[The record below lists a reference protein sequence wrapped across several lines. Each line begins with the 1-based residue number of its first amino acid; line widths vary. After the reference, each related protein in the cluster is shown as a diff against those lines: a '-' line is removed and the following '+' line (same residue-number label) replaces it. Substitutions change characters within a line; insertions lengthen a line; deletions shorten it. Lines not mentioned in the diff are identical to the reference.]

1 MEIVPILSTIILIGT
16 IITFV
21 LAIFAY
27 IIYKRRERSGG
38 GAGGA
43 APQPQPHVLVTPQ
56 TQAQPLPQAQPAANY
71 LPPAQGQTVT
81 LQDSYSQ
88 PYGTPQYAQ
97 PSVSVNVEQGQQE
110 PPVQVN
116 VQSQPARALPPA
128 QQQGQTFW
136 QDQPGY
142 AQQPAY
148 APQQGYQEY
157 REQPFQRQPLPPTSQ
172 PQGETPQARLN
183 NEDDKNDAWL

>member
-16 IITFV
+16 IITFI
-21 LAIFAY
+21 LAIAAY

-38 GAGGA
+38 GASGGTA
-43 APQPQPHVLVTPQ
+43 QPQPHVLVTPQ
-56 TQAQPLPQAQPAANY
+56 TTAQQLPQAQPAANY

-88 PYGTPQYAQ
+88 QYSAPQYAN
-97 PSVSVNVEQGQQE
+97 PSVSVNVDQGHQE

-128 QQQGQTFW
+128 QQQSQPFW
-136 QDQPGY
+136 QDQPAY

-148 APQQGYQEY
+148 TQQGTYQGYE
-157 REQPFQRQPLPPTSQ
+157 EQPFQRQPLPQSSQ
-172 PQGETPQARLN
+172 PQANTPQARLN
-183 NEDDKNDAWL
+183 DDDDKNDAWL

>member
-27 IIYKRRERSGG
+27 IIYKRRERSG
-38 GAGGA
+38 AGGGGV

-56 TQAQPLPQAQPAANY
+56 TQQLPQAQPAANY

-88 PYGTPQYAQ
+88 QYGMPQYAQ

-116 VQSQPARALPPA
+116 VQGPPARALPPA

-136 QDQPGY
+136 QDQ
-142 AQQPAY
+142 QPAY
-148 APQQGYQEY
+148 APQPTYQDY
-157 REQPFQRQPLPPTSQ
+157 QEQPFQRQPLPATSQ
-172 PQGETPQARLN
+172 PQGRTPQARAN
-183 NEDDKNDAWL
+183 DEDEKNDAWL